1 MKIMTID
8 EKNELRGICENE
20 FGEFTIAITKM
31 GFDPQGFV
39 YALLAGLPI
48 LESAKSFPNLTD
60 RDIEVITNRINLFS

>member
-1 MKIMTID
+1 
-8 EKNELRGICENE
+8 
-20 FGEFTIAITKM
+20 M